1 MELKLRF
8 SSISGVPKFGVSGL
22 LMQIGH
28 QARGGGWFTDIYICA
43 AMKWGGALGDDTKNG
58 CVADYYDG
66 CGFQTVY
73 YGIGYHF
80 PGNCK

>member
-1 MELKLRF
+1 
-8 SSISGVPKFGVSGL
+8 
-22 LMQIGH
+22 MQIGH
-28 QARGGGWFTDIYICA
+28 QARGGGRGEDGSLIYIYVPLWSGEERCVTT
-43 AMKWGGALGDDTKNG
+43 LKNG

-80 PGNCK
+80 LGTVSDQLVDNFSLD

>member
-1 MELKLRF
+1 MPTL
-8 SSISGVPKFGVSGL
+8 
-22 LMQIGH
+22 
-28 QARGGGWFTDIYICA
+28 
-43 AMKWGGALGDDTKNG
+43 KNG

-80 PGNCK
+80 PGTVSDQLVDNFSLD